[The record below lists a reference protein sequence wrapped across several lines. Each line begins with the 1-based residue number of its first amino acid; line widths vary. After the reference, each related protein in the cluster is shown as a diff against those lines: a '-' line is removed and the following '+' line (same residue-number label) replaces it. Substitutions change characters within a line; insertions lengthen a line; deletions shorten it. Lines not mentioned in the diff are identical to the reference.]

1 MKILTLISGGDVGG
15 AKTHVLGLLRELGK
29 RIDVKLVCFMEA
41 EFTQAA
47 RDMGI
52 DITILD
58 SRDLRAVLAEL
69 RRMVKEGGFDLIH
82 SHGSR
87 GNFMAWLLK
96 RSSGLP
102 LLSTVHSDWRL
113 DYMGRP
119 LAAMSFGL
127 LNRMALGRMDY
138 LTGVSDA
145 MSELLI
151 ARRVAQPDRI
161 YTIYNGVDFSRPRQA
176 LSRSEFLKA
185 HGVPEEPGT
194 VYYGIAARLN
204 PVKDMDT
211 LIRGFALAQKRCG
224 CCRLLIAGDGPEE
237 GKLKALAGSLGVAD
251 RVHFLGWITDTDSFY
266 SALDVNTLT
275 SLSETFPYALTEGAV
290 WGKATVSSRVGGVPK
305 LIDHGVS
312 GLLFTPGDAE
322 TLGRELGDLALDP
335 ELRRRCAEKLQ
346 EKTRREFSLEAT
358 VETQLSIYDSV
369 CRRWKRREGRQSAV
383 TVCGAYGRGNAGDE
397 AILQAILEELREADP
412 DVTIYAVSRDPRS
425 TRMHHRI
432 RAVHTYD
439 LLAFRRLAGRT
450 KLLLNGGGSL
460 IQDVTSRRSLWFYLY
475 TLAAAKKRRA
485 KVLMYGCGIGP
496 VNYPSDRR
504 LAARIINKY
513 VDAIT
518 LREDGSLEELKSM
531 GVTGPEIFLAADP
544 ALTLT
549 PAPAE
554 SIDSTL
560 LKAGTDPSGNYV
572 CFALRPW
579 PGFSERAADIAAAAD
594 ELYFTD
600 GLTPVFLSIDRIK
613 DGAAAAEVTRRMKA
627 PYRLLDGSYEAGTVI
642 GIMSRMR
649 AVVSMRLHALIFAA
663 GHGVPLIGVVYDP
676 KVSAFLRYIGSEYY
690 TELENASCAR
700 LLELVRGCIA
710 ENSGSTQ
717 RLAVEKLRDM
727 EKVNR
732 DVLKKYMS

>member
-1 MKILTLISGGDVGG
+1 
-15 AKTHVLGLLRELGK
+15 
-29 RIDVKLVCFMEA
+29 
-41 EFTQAA
+41 
-47 RDMGI
+47 
-52 DITILD
+52 
-58 SRDLRAVLAEL
+58 
-69 RRMVKEGGFDLIH
+69 
-82 SHGSR
+82 
-87 GNFMAWLLK
+87 
-96 RSSGLP
+96 
-102 LLSTVHSDWRL
+102 
-113 DYMGRP
+113 
-119 LAAMSFGL
+119 
-127 LNRMALGRMDY
+127 
-138 LTGVSDA
+138 
-145 MSELLI
+145 
-151 ARRVAQPDRI
+151 
-161 YTIYNGVDFSRPRQA
+161 
-176 LSRSEFLKA
+176 
-185 HGVPEEPGT
+185 
-194 VYYGIAARLN
+194 
-204 PVKDMDT
+204 
-211 LIRGFALAQKRCG
+211 
-224 CCRLLIAGDGPEE
+224 
-237 GKLKALAGSLGVAD
+237 
-251 RVHFLGWITDTDSFY
+251 
-266 SALDVNTLT
+266 
-275 SLSETFPYALTEGAV
+275 
-290 WGKATVSSRVGGVPK
+290 
-305 LIDHGVS
+305 
-312 GLLFTPGDAE
+312 
-322 TLGRELGDLALDP
+322 
-335 ELRRRCAEKLQ
+335 
-346 EKTRREFSLEAT
+346 
-358 VETQLSIYDSV
+358 
-369 CRRWKRREGRQSAV
+369 
-383 TVCGAYGRGNAGDE
+383 
-397 AILQAILEELREADP
+397 
-412 DVTIYAVSRDPRS
+412 
-425 TRMHHRI
+425 
-432 RAVHTYD
+432 
-439 LLAFRRLAGRT
+439 
-450 KLLLNGGGSL
+450 
-460 IQDVTSRRSLWFYLY
+460 
-475 TLAAAKKRRA
+475 
-485 KVLMYGCGIGP
+485 VLMYGCGIGP

-676 KVSAFLRYIGSEYY
+676 KVSAFLRYIGREYY

>member
-1 MKILTLISGGDVGG
+1 MKILTLISGGDIGG
-15 AKTHVLGLLRELGK
+15 AKTHVLTLLRELSKTAG
-29 RIDVKLVCFMEA
+29 ILLVCFMEG
-41 EFTQAA
+41 EFSDEA
-47 RDMGI
+47 REMGI
-52 DITILD
+52 NTLVLRGGGILG
-58 SRDLRAVLAEL
+58 DLKRL
-69 RRMVKEGGFDLIH
+69 REICAEGGFDLIH

-87 GNFMAWLLK
+87 GNFMAALLK
-96 RSSGLP
+96 RHVRLP
-102 LLSTVHSDWRL
+102 LLTTVHSDYRL

-119 LAAMSFGL
+119 LAGL
-127 LNRMALGRMDY
+127 IYGTLNKLALRKMDY
-138 LTGVSDA
+138 YTGVSDA
-145 MSELLI
+145 MAELLI
-151 ARRVAQPDRI
+151 SRGMQPDRVF
-161 YTIYNGVDFSRPRQA
+161 TIYNGIDLDAPPKA
-176 LSRSEFLKA
+176 LPPEEFLAKYSVKYEKDCIYA
-185 HGVPEEPGT
+185 
-194 VYYGIAARLN
+194 GIAARLD
-204 PVKDMDT
+204 PVKDIST
-211 LIRGFALAQKRCG
+211 LIRGFALAAEKEPRL
-224 CCRLLIAGDGPEE
+224 RLLIAGEGREE
-237 GKLKALAGSLGVAD
+237 AALKELAASLNVSG
-251 RVHFLGWITDTDSFY
+251 RVRFLGWIDDTDSFY
-266 SALDVNTLT
+266 NALDINTLT
-275 SLSETFPYALTEGAV
+275 SLSETFPYALTEGV
-290 WGKATVSSRVGGVPK
+290 RLHLPTVSSRVGGVPR
-305 LIDHGVS
+305 LIDDGVN
-312 GLLFTPGDAE
+312 GLLFEAGDEKGLAE
-322 TLGRELGDLALDP
+322 ALLRMAGDEAF
-335 ELRRRCAEKLQ
+335 RRQSADRLY
-346 EKTRREFSLEAT
+346 EKTRRLYSLEAT
-358 VETQLSIYDSV
+358 CRTQTEIYSTVIRRTRRGGERRGSI
-369 CRRWKRREGRQSAV
+369 A
-383 TVCGAYGRGNAGDE
+383 VCGAYGRGNAGDE
-397 AILQAILEELREADP
+397 AILKAVLAEIREQDP
-412 DVTIYAVSRDPRS
+412 DATIYVLSKNPAE
-425 TRMHHRI
+425 TRMMHRV
-432 RAVHTYD
+432 RAVHTYSV
-439 LLAFRRLAGRT
+439 LSFALLAGRL
-450 KLLLNGGGSL
+450 KLYINGGGSL